1 MARNSHDNFGV
12 AVLPLI
18 DEARKMFSD
27 RDDAARRLA
36 GLLRPMS
43 FRDPLILAIPRGG
56 TVVGTT
62 LARELGFDLDVLLCR
77 KLRPR
82 GMPEDVAAVSES
94 GAIAFDRS
102 SANLGTVTAESLV
115 EDRAALLTEMTRQ
128 RTEYRVLRPA
138 ARIANRSVLLTDDGV
153 VSGTTMAAAL
163 NSIRREL
170 ACEVVVAVPAG
181 PRDSLNTL
189 RRRCDRLVCV
199 LELDDLKKLREVY
212 ADFPPISDDDSVQ
225 LYRAAVGSSAG

>member
-1 MARNSHDNFGV
+1 
-12 AVLPLI
+12 
-18 DEARKMFSD
+18 MFSD

-36 GLLRPMS
+36 GLLRPMN
-43 FRDPLILAIPRGG
+43 FKDPLILAIPRGG

-82 GMPEDVAAVSES
+82 GMKADVAAVSES

-102 SANLGTVTAESLV
+102 STNLGTVTAESLV

-128 RTEYRVLRPA
+128 RTAYRVLRPA
-138 ARIANRSVLLTDDGV
+138 ARIANRSVLIADDGV
-153 VSGTTMAAAL
+153 VSGTTMSAAL

-170 ACEVVVAVPAG
+170 AFEVVVAVPAG
-181 PRDSLNTL
+181 HRDSLNTL

-199 LELDDLKKLREVY
+199 LELEDLKRLKDAY
-212 ADFPPISDDDSVQ
+212 GDFPPISDEDSLQ
-225 LYRAAVGSSAG
+225 LYRNSIGISAG